1 MKYYLET
8 NGLISASRMLE
19 DPTVASAC
27 FVSIH
32 GLLELITDLNDEV
45 FGSKR
50 TAIRRILDS
59 RVQIDWRLP
68 QRIIFDAFGIS
79 AHYTITE
86 HQTRKVM
93 EYMIQA
99 NDKHEFIDAIR
110 ENGLDRIYKD
120 MEEYDSQYNMSLPAQ
135 LEGMAKNIVI
145 SGLSE
150 NAKIA
155 LNYLEQSND
164 NKSVSFS
171 PEVRTEMISIIVQKM
186 ADDIAASPFNCE
198 RLLPCQLLTSY
209 GNTLDIFLGVLFLY
223 SCRKVSSREKAKR
236 NDFTDL
242 HHLVYLGNGDII
254 VSDDKLLG
262 KALGSYLPQSI
273 CTCSDFK
280 TCFGK
285 TN

>member
-19 DPTVASAC
+19 NPTVASAC

-59 RVQIDWRLP
+59 RVEIDWRLP

-79 AHYTITE
+79 ARYTITKHE
-86 HQTRKVM
+86 TWKVM
-93 EYMIQA
+93 ESMIQA

-135 LEGMAKNIVI
+135 LEDLAKNIVI

-150 NAKIA
+150 DAKIA
-155 LNYLEQSND
+155 LS
-164 NKSVSFS
+164 
-171 PEVRTEMISIIVQKM
+171 
-186 ADDIAASPFNCE
+186 
-198 RLLPCQLLTSY
+198 
-209 GNTLDIFLGVLFLY
+209 
-223 SCRKVSSREKAKR
+223 
-236 NDFTDL
+236 
-242 HHLVYLGNGDII
+242 
-254 VSDDKLLG
+254 
-262 KALGSYLPQSI
+262 
-273 CTCSDFK
+273 
-280 TCFGK
+280 
-285 TN
+285 